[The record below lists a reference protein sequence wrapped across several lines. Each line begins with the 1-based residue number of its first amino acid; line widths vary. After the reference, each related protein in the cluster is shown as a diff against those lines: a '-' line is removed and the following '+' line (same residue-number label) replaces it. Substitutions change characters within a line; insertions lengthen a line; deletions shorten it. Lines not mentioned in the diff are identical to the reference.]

1 MKPYVLRSPMADTLR
16 DDCYAISSPLFVA
29 GQQFFHIATADSVV
43 LLTYAETIERALD
56 NIQTNPD
63 GARLRLACHEK
74 TLTGVPLP
82 DNAPQPGTN
91 VVLVGAVGK
100 AVRLKHIG
108 FEQLGEMT
116 LESRPAPYLA
126 LDVHY
131 TKSGLSAA
139 IAAVFTPSFVREG
152 NLWQQGLWPMT
163 STDFRNSLS
172 RGMLDH
178 IRECANRW
186 GPNTG
191 KAALATESIQWL
203 SADDKLFLQTIQFAT
218 ESAINLVSRTA
229 ITS

>member
-29 GQQFFHIATADSVV
+29 GQKFFHIATADSVV
-43 LLTYAETIERALD
+43 LLTYAETVEHALD
-56 NIQTNPD
+56 TIQTNPD
-63 GARLRLACHEK
+63 DARFRLACHEK
-74 TLTGVPLP
+74 TLSGVSLP
-82 DNAPQPGTN
+82 DNVPQPETS
-91 VVLVGAVGK
+91 VVLAGAVGK
-100 AVRLKHIG
+100 AVRLKHNG
-108 FEQLGEMT
+108 FEHLGEMT

-152 NLWQQGLWPMT
+152 GLWHQGSWPMT

-172 RGMLDH
+172 KGILDH

-186 GPNTG
+186 GAKTG
-191 KAALATESIQWL
+191 KAALASQSVQWL
-203 SADDKLFLQTIQFAT
+203 TADDELFLQTIHFAT